1 MHEQAETKEWLEL
14 AEMDFRAAEY
24 LLDMRPVPM
33 EIICYHC
40 EQAAEKLLKGSLV
53 SFHKEPPRTHDLVQL
68 CKLCCEL
75 DDRFRQLINSCIEL
89 TPYGVQV
96 RYPAHL
102 ELDETDMENALREC
116 KNIYEGVQQ
125 ILHQDTSEK

>member
-1 MHEQAETKEWLEL
+1 MRGQEEAKEWLEL
-14 AEMDFRAAEY
+14 AEMDFHAAEY
-24 LLDMRPVPM
+24 LLDMRPVPV

-40 EQAAEKLLKGSLV
+40 EQAAEKMLKGSLV
-53 SFHKEPPRTHDLVQL
+53 YFHKEPPRTHDLVQL

-75 DDRFRQLINSCIEL
+75 DDRFHQLIDSCIEL

-116 KNIYEGVQQ
+116 RAIYEGIEQ
-125 ILHQDTSEK
+125 ILNQDAPEE